1 MPGVFIALHLIE
13 GQLVQ
18 PLTVGRRC
26 EVNAVVILLGVW
38 FGYAFWGIAG
48 VLLAT
53 PVLVGLKVA
62 AQYQPT
68 WRVLRDFLAPNDI
81 LASEVAEAPV
91 PALRGNRRQGCG
103 RRHAGAS
110 NPQIGRGVNRV

>member
-1 MPGVFIALHLIE
+1 VFVVLHLIE

-26 EVNAVVILLGVW
+26 EVNALVVLLAVW

-53 PVLVGLKVA
+53 PVLVALKVA
-62 AQYQPT
+62 AEHQPA
-68 WRVLRDFLAPNDI
+68 WRVLRDFLSPNALWNPRSLKRRP
-81 LASEVAEAPV
+81 LAGSPKEPCAAEA
-91 PALRGNRRQGCG
+91 AQGEVIDS
-103 RRHAGAS
+103 RKSA
-110 NPQIGRGVNRV
+110 